1 MIPRFAQFP
10 AALASRTQ
18 TSRLGP
24 MRTPV
29 LLAHPDWE
37 RPAPVVFWMH
47 GRTVNKEL
55 DPGRY
60 LRWLRA
66 GIATCSV
73 DLPGHGE
80 RIDPAMQTPRRT
92 LDVLAQMRAEI
103 DGVVAALKATEYRGV
118 FDTSRM
124 AIGGMSAGG
133 MIALRRLCDPHHF
146 TCAAVECT
154 TGWLGGLY
162 FPTESPPEHGT
173 TEAKSLPHPRWQ
185 VAHDPTIVRSLDAME
200 HLAGFRPI
208 PLLALHARTDEVV
221 PWSTMDRFI
230 SALREHYRQAGA
242 ASELVEFQSFEQ
254 TGAPQ
259 EHAGFGRYAND
270 AKNAQTAFLARE
282 LRAVPHDLD
291 APG

>member
-1 MIPRFAQFP
+1 
-10 AALASRTQ
+10 
-18 TSRLGP
+18 
-24 MRTPV
+24 MRTPS

-66 GIATCSV
+66 GIATCAV

-80 RIDPAMQTPRRT
+80 RADPVMQTPRRT

-103 DGVVAALKATEYRGV
+103 DGIVAALNTAEYKGV
-118 FDTSRM
+118 FDTTRM

-133 MIALRRLCDPHHF
+133 MIALRRLCDPHPF
-146 TCAAVECT
+146 RCAAVECT

-162 FPTESPPEHGT
+162 FPQPESSPESAAGSPG
-173 TEAKSLPHPRWQ
+173 AINPRWL
-185 VAHDPTIVRSLDAME
+185 VEHDPQVVRQLDAME
-200 HLAGFRPI
+200 HLTTFRPI
-208 PLLALHARTDEVV
+208 PLLALHSRGDQVV
-221 PWSTMDRFI
+221 PFAIMEQFI
-230 SALREHYRQAGA
+230 ARLREHYSKQHARP
-242 ASELVEFQSFEQ
+242 ELVQLHAFDQ

-259 EHAGFGRYAND
+259 EHAGFGRFSND
-270 AKNAQTAFLARE
+270 AKNIQTSFLSRE
-282 LRAVPHDLD
+282 LGAVPHDLD
-291 APG
+291 AAG

>member
-92 LDVLAQMRAEI
+92 LEVLAQMRAEI
-103 DGVVAALKATEYRGV
+103 DGVVAALV
-118 FDTSRM
+118 M
-124 AIGGMSAGG
+124 AIDQPLAVGDRTVRN
-133 MIALRRLCDPHHF
+133 IAATLLI
-146 TCAAVECT
+146 
-154 TGWLGGLY
+154 LY
-162 FPTESPPEHGT
+162 
-173 TEAKSLPHPRWQ
+173 
-185 VAHDPTIVRSLDAME
+185 
-200 HLAGFRPI
+200 I
-208 PLLALHARTDEVV
+208 P
-221 PWSTMDRFI
+221 
-230 SALREHYRQAGA
+230 
-242 ASELVEFQSFEQ
+242 
-254 TGAPQ
+254 
-259 EHAGFGRYAND
+259 
-270 AKNAQTAFLARE
+270 
-282 LRAVPHDLD
+282 
-291 APG
+291 

>member
-10 AALASRTQ
+10 AALASRSQ
-18 TSRLGP
+18 TTRLGP
-24 MRTPV
+24 MRTPS

-66 GIATCSV
+66 GIATCAV

-80 RIDPAMQTPRRT
+80 RSDPVMQTPRRT

-103 DGVVAALKATEYRGV
+103 DSIVAALNAPEYRGV
-118 FDTSRM
+118 FDTSRL

-133 MIALRRLCDPHHF
+133 MIALRRLCDPHPF
-146 TCAAVECT
+146 RCAAVECT

-162 FPTESPPEHGT
+162 FPQSTDPSGAAAVSPG
-173 TEAKSLPHPRWQ
+173 SINPRWL
-185 VAHDPTIVRSLDAME
+185 VEHDPQTVRQLDAME
-200 HLAGFRPI
+200 HLAAFRPI
-208 PLLALHARTDEVV
+208 PLLALHSRADQVV
-221 PWSTMDRFI
+221 PFDTMERFI
-230 SALREHYRQAGA
+230 GRLREHYVQLHARPEMI
-242 ASELVEFQSFEQ
+242 ELHAFGP

-259 EHAGFGRYAND
+259 EHAGFGRLSND
-270 AKNAQTAFLARE
+270 AKNIQTAFLSRE
-282 LRAVPHDLD
+282 LGAIPCDLD
-291 APG
+291 AAG